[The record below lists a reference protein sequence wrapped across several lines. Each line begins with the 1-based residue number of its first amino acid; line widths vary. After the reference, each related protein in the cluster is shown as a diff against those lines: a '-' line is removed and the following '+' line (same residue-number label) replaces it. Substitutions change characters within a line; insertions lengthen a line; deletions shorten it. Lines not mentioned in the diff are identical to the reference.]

1 MANKINPFDPNVN
14 SGLYKVHFPDFAF
27 WMQKTQPL
35 VYDDALSYYEVLC
48 RIASMLNQLIKQVN
62 DLTDAQKKFIEDA
75 TKLLNQ
81 IISEWNSMVDEFNTM
96 KNEFNTMKNE
106 FSNWRN
112 TFNQWSQQVENW
124 RNLFNEWEKTFNN
137 WGDEFNS
144 WRTEFDAYIKKIDA
158 YIKKIDEFIQKIE
171 NEWNDYKT
179 EINNAISNVQGDVT
193 NVNVSVDVMPI
204 KKHGHVNIHAAG
216 SEHSDTNYG
225 SMDWY
230 DLIYPEVTIR
240 FISAIISA
248 TFNAVPEGVTGAK
261 RIGRFVTEN
270 VDIDDPNFTY
280 LVDLLSNPAF
290 GGASVYNNTK
300 NIYYPAVINFPKKPS
315 ASTEYEILVPSW
327 ATVDSG
333 DTCLFYIYEGGKTQ
347 LGTTTPDWYKNNVR
361 EE

>member
-14 SGLYKVHFPDFAF
+14 SGLYNVHFPDFAF
-27 WMQKTQPL
+27 WLQKTQPL

-48 RIASMLNQLIKQVN
+48 RISAMLNQLIKQVN
-62 DLTDAQKKFIEDA
+62 DLTDAQKKFIKDA
-75 TKLLNQ
+75 TDLLNK
-81 IISEWNSMVDEFNTM
+81 IIENWNNIVDEFNSMKNEFDNIKNEFNNMKNEFDNIKNEFNNM
-96 KNEFNTMKNE
+96 KNEFNHWKQLIA
-106 FSNWRN
+106 
-112 TFNQWSQQVENW
+112 QWTTQMEQ
-124 RNLFNEWEKTFNN
+124 
-137 WGDEFNS
+137 WGDEFNN
-144 WRTEFDAYIKKIDA
+144 WRNEFNEWIKKLE
-158 YIKKIDEFIQKIE
+158 EFIQKIE
-171 NEWNDYKT
+171 NEWNDYKN
-179 EINNAISNVQGDVT
+179 EINNEISNIQGDVT
-193 NVNVSVDVMPI
+193 NITVSVDVMPI
-204 KKHGHVNIHAAG
+204 KKRGHINVHAAG

-230 DLIYPEVTIR
+230 DLVYPEVTIR

-261 RIGRFVTEN
+261 RLGHFITEN

-315 ASTEYEILVPSW
+315 ASTEYDILVPSW

-347 LGTTTPDWYKNNVR
+347 LGTTTPDWYKNNVH
-361 EE
+361 

>member
-14 SGLYKVHFPDFAF
+14 SGLYNVHFPDFAF
-27 WMQKTQPL
+27 WLQKTQPL

-96 KNEFNTMKNE
+96 KNEFG
-106 FSNWRN
+106 NWRN
-112 TFNQWSQQVENW
+112 TFNQWSQQIENW
-124 RNLFNEWEKTFNN
+124 RNLFNEWETTFNN
-137 WGDEFNS
+137 WGNEFNG
-144 WRTEFDAYIKKIDA
+144 WRTEFNN

-171 NEWNDYKT
+171 NEWNSYKT
-179 EINNAISNVQGDVT
+179 EIDNTISNIQGEIT

-204 KKHGHVNIHAAG
+204 KKHGHVNVHAAG

-230 DLIYPEVTIR
+230 DLVYPEVTIR

-261 RIGRFVTEN
+261 RLGRFVTEN
-270 VDIDDPNFTY
+270 VDIDDPDFTY

-300 NIYYPAVINFPKKPS
+300 NIYYPAVIDFPKKPS
-315 ASTEYEILVPSW
+315 TSTEYEILVPSW

-347 LGTTTPDWYKNNVR
+347 LGTTTPDWYKNNVQ
-361 EE
+361 

>member
-14 SGLYKVHFPDFAF
+14 SGLYEVHFPDFAF

-62 DLTDAQKKFIEDA
+62 DLTDAQKKFIKDA
-75 TKLLNQ
+75 SDLLNK
-81 IISEWNSMVDEFNTM
+81 IIENWNNIVDEFNSM
-96 KNEFNTMKNE
+96 KNEFN
-106 FSNWRN
+106 
-112 TFNQWSQQVENW
+112 QWKQLIAQWTTQMEQ
-124 RNLFNEWEKTFNN
+124 
-137 WGDEFNS
+137 WGDEFNN
-144 WRTEFDAYIKKIDA
+144 WRNEFNEWIKKLE
-158 YIKKIDEFIQKIE
+158 EFIAKIE
-171 NEWNDYKT
+171 KEWNDYKN
-179 EINNAISNVQGDVT
+179 EINNTIENIQGDVT

-204 KKHGHVNIHAAG
+204 KKHGHINIHAAG

-230 DLIYPEVTIR
+230 DLVYPEVTIR

-248 TFNAVPEGVTGAK
+248 TFNAAPEGVTGAK
-261 RIGRFVTEN
+261 RLGHFVTEN

-347 LGTTTPDWYKNNVR
+347 LGTTAPDWYKNNVQ
-361 EE
+361 

>member
-14 SGLYKVHFPDFAF
+14 SGLYAVHFPDFAF
-27 WMQKTQPL
+27 WLQKTQPL

-48 RIASMLNQLIKQVN
+48 RISAMLNQLIKQVN

-75 TKLLNQ
+75 TNLLNQ
-81 IISEWNSMVDEFNTM
+81 IISEWNSMVDTWN
-96 KNEFNTMKNE
+96 
-106 FSNWRN
+106 S
-112 TFNQWSQQVENW
+112 
-124 RNLFNEWEKTFNN
+124 WESTFNN
-137 WGDEFNS
+137 WESTFNS
-144 WRTEFDAYIKKIDA
+144 WESTFNSWKTQWSNWVNTWYEWSQKIDNWDEQFNN
-158 YIKKIDEFIQKIE
+158 YINRINQLIE
-171 NEWNDYKT
+171 EVQNFLTRIGNEWNTYKQ
-179 EINNAISNVQGDVT
+179 EINNTISNIQGDVT

-204 KKHGHVNIHAAG
+204 KKHGHVNVHAAG

-248 TFNAVPEGVTGAK
+248 TFNALPEQVTGAK
-261 RIGRFVTEN
+261 LLGHFVTES

-300 NIYYPAVINFPKKPS
+300 NIYYPAVINFPKKPTT
-315 ASTEYEILVPSW
+315 STEYEILVPSW

-347 LGTTTPDWYKNNVR
+347 LGTTTPDWYKNNVQ
-361 EE
+361 

>member
-14 SGLYKVHFPDFAF
+14 SGLYAVHFPDFAF

-48 RIASMLNQLIKQVN
+48 RIASMLNQLIGQVN
-62 DLTDAQKKFIEDA
+62 DLTDAQKKFIKDA

-96 KNEFNTMKNE
+96 KNEF
-106 FSNWRN
+106 SNWRN

-124 RNLFNEWEKTFNN
+124 RKLFNEWETTFNN
-137 WGDEFNS
+137 WGSEFNS
-144 WRTEFDAYIKKIDA
+144 WRTDFNN

-171 NEWNDYKT
+171 NEWNNYKT
-179 EINNAISNVQGDVT
+179 EIDNTISNIQGDVT

-204 KKHGHVNIHAAG
+204 KKHGHVDVHAAG
-216 SEHSDTNYG
+216 SEHSNTNYG

-230 DLIYPEVTIR
+230 DLVYPEVTIR

-248 TFNAVPEGVTGAK
+248 TFNAVPEEVTGAK
-261 RIGRFVTEN
+261 RLGRFVTEN
-270 VDIDDPNFTY
+270 VDIDDPDFTY

-315 ASTEYEILVPSW
+315 ASTEYEILVPLW

-347 LGTTTPDWYKNNVR
+347 LGTTTPDWYKNNVQ
-361 EE
+361 